1 MTDADP
7 ALRRLTE
14 RVLAAQAH
22 GTPLSITGG
31 GTKTF
36 YGEAPRGERL
46 DVGALTGISSYEP
59 SELVVCARAGT
70 PLGEVEA
77 TIGGSGQC
85 LPFEPPR
92 FAPGGTIGGMVAA
105 GLTGPAR
112 ANLGSLRDYVMGA
125 TLLNGRG
132 ELLHFGGQV
141 MKNVAGY
148 DVSRLL
154 AGSWGILGVLCEVS
168 LKVMPQ
174 PTATATLC
182 FEWDEAPA
190 LAQLRRWGAEALPLT
205 ASSWHEGS
213 LKIRLAGAGAA
224 VSAAEA
230 RLGGTALAP
239 PTAAAWWTALRDQTH
254 AWFQPSAAELASGEA
269 LWRISVPVSA
279 APLDLPGRQL
289 IEWGG
294 ALRWWR
300 TRLTAA
306 EVRAAASRAGGHATL
321 VRAAD
326 KSAGAFARPSEAVM
340 RLHRRLKEAF
350 DPAGIFNPGRLYA
363 DL

>member
-1 MTDADP
+1 MRTADP
-7 ALRRLTE
+7 ALLRLTDQV
-14 RVLAAQAH
+14 RSASAH
-22 GTPLSITGG
+22 GTPLNITGG
-31 GTKTF
+31 GTKSF
-36 YGEAPRGERL
+36 YAEPPRGEPL
-46 DVGALTGISSYEP
+46 DTRALAGISSYEP
-59 SELVVCARAGT
+59 SELVVSARAGT
-70 PLGEVEA
+70 PLAAVEA
-77 TIGGSGQC
+77 ALAESGQY

-92 FAPGGTIGGMVAA
+92 FAPDGTVGGMVAA

-112 ANLGSLRDYVMGA
+112 ASVGSLRDHVMGA

-154 AGSWGILGVLCEVS
+154 AGSWGILGILCEVS

-174 PTATATLC
+174 PPAGTTLC
-182 FEWDEAPA
+182 FEADEAQA
-190 LAQLRRWGAEALPLT
+190 LAQLQRWRGQALPIS

-213 LKIRLAGAGAA
+213 LRIRLAGAAAA
-224 VSAAEA
+224 VSAAGA
-230 RLGGTALAP
+230 RLGGSALGTP
-239 PTAAAWWTALRDQTH
+239 AATDWWTALRDQSL
-254 AWFQPSAAELASGEA
+254 AFFRPRAPELAAGDA
-269 LWRISVPVSA
+269 LWRISVPSAA

-300 TRLTAA
+300 T
-306 EVRAAASRAGGHATL
+306 AASASAVRTVASAAGGHATL

-326 KSAGAFARPSEAVM
+326 KSAGAFARPSEAIL
-340 RLHRRLKEAF
+340 RLHRRLKSAF

>member
-1 MTDADP
+1 MAAADP

-14 RVLAAQAH
+14 QVLGAKAH

-31 GTKTF
+31 GTKSF

-46 DVGALTGISSYEP
+46 EVGALSGISSYEP
-59 SELVVCARAGT
+59 SELVVSARAGT
-70 PLGEVEA
+70 TLAAVEA
-77 TIGGSGQC
+77 AIGEAGQC

-112 ANLGSLRDYVMGA
+112 ASAGSLRDYCMGVS
-125 TLLNGRG
+125 LLNGRG

-154 AGSWGILGVLCEVS
+154 AGSWGILGILCEVS

-174 PTATATLC
+174 
-182 FEWDEAPA
+182 APA
-190 LAQLRRWGAEALPLT
+190 TTTLSFECDEPEALARLRRWSSEALPLT
-205 ASSWHEGS
+205 ASSWQEDS
-213 LKIRLAGAGAA
+213 LKIRLAGAAAA
-224 VSAAEA
+224 VRAAES
-230 RLGGTALAP
+230 RLGGTALDSP
-239 PTAAAWWTALRDQTH
+239 AATDWWAALRDQTYE
-254 AWFQPSAAELASGEA
+254 FFRPSPAELAAGEA
-269 LWRISVPVSA
+269 LWRISVPVVS
-279 APLDLPGRQL
+279 APLVLPGRQL

-300 TRLTAA
+300 TRLSAS
-306 EVRAAASRAGGHATL
+306 EVRAGASRAGGHATL

-326 KSAGAFARPSEAVM
+326 KSAGAFARPSEAIM
-340 RLHRRLKEAF
+340 RLHRRLKSAF

>member
-1 MTDADP
+1 MSGADP

-14 RVLAAQAH
+14 QVLGASAH
-22 GTPLSITGG
+22 GTPLRITGG
-31 GTKTF
+31 GTKDF
-36 YGEAPRGERL
+36 YGEPPRGERL
-46 DVGALTGISSYEP
+46 DLGALAGISSYEP
-59 SELVVCARAGT
+59 SELVVSARAGT
-70 PLGEVEA
+70 TLAAVEA
-77 TIGGSGQC
+77 AIAEAGQC

-92 FAPGGTIGGMVAA
+92 FAPGGTIGGMVAS

-112 ANLGSLRDYVMGA
+112 ASVGSLRDYVMGA
-125 TLLNGRG
+125 SLLNGRG

-154 AGSWGILGVLCEVS
+154 AGSWGILGIVCEVS
-168 LKVMPQ
+168 LKVMPR
-174 PTATATLC
+174 PPATATLSFAC
-182 FEWDEAPA
+182 DESEA
-190 LAQLRRWGAEALPLT
+190 LARLRRWSAEALPLT
-205 ASSWHEGS
+205 ASSWQEGC
-213 LKIRLAGAGAA
+213 LKIRLAGAESA

-230 RLGGTALAP
+230 RLGGTRESAP
-239 PTAAAWWTALRDQTH
+239 AAAAWWNALRDQTDAFFH
-254 AWFQPSAAELASGEA
+254 PSPAELAGGDA
-269 LWRISVPVSA
+269 LWRISLPVIA
-279 APLDLPGRQL
+279 APLALPGRQL

-300 TRLTAA
+300 TSLGAA
-306 EVRAAASRAGGHATL
+306 EVRATASRCGGHATL

-326 KSAGAFARPSEAVM
+326 KSSGAFARPSEAIM
-340 RLHRRLKEAF
+340 RLHRRLKMAF